1 MFFSPNFKNKQ
12 QLINSACFGSRQW
25 VIFNFLLHLNS
36 FKGSSYTTGVG
47 RSESRDTGF
56 PDKHLDILGNWPS
69 RKADVET
76 LEMLPVHKLKLNWS
90 VDHYPGI
97 IDRLWGPDKSCGSAN
112 QKSVPIMKMFTFV
125 LCPWICSRVSWFAV
139 YGNVNRIC
147 ILT

>member
-56 PDKHLDILGNWPS
+56 PDKRLDTLDNWPS
-69 RKADVET
+69 RKANVKT
-76 LEMLPVHKLKLNWS
+76 LEMLPVHKLRRN
-90 VDHYPGI
+90 
-97 IDRLWGPDKSCGSAN
+97 
-112 QKSVPIMKMFTFV
+112 
-125 LCPWICSRVSWFAV
+125 
-139 YGNVNRIC
+139 
-147 ILT
+147 